1 MVFLHS
7 KLRTTWCSSM
17 TQLKHLDIAIVGDE
31 ELVNALR
38 LAGSTRYY
46 VIKDDPDARE
56 SVRSALNELLSDR
69 DIGIV
74 MLLEDYVQYAEDL
87 LSQFRRGRA
96 ITPVIIEVPSKFG
109 TKYLDVRD
117 YYRASIRESVG
128 FEVEI

>member
-1 MVFLHS
+1 
-7 KLRTTWCSSM
+7 M
-17 TQLKHLDIAIVGDE
+17 TQLKQLDVAVVGDE

-38 LAGSTRYY
+38 LAGGNRYY

-56 SVRSALNELLSDR
+56 NVRSALTELLADR
-69 DIGIV
+69 DVGIV
-74 MLLEDYVQYAEDL
+74 MLLEDYVEHAEDL
-87 LSQFRRGRA
+87 LTRARKGRA

-109 TKYLDVRD
+109 TKYPDVRD